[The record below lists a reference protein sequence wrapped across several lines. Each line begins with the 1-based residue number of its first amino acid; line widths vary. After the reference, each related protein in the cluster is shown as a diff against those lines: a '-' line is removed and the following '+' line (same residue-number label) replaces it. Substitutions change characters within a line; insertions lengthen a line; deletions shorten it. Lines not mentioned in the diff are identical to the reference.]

1 MDVHAQLCELRWEKK
16 GMLAGSRSEGV
27 CILQQECVSVL
38 ENISEISEEYPTCD
52 YSGGLTVCLQ
62 LFALSL
68 KSSLLNPCLDSQNF
82 CICLLLFIGQRY
94 IQYIIHLNSHL
105 CPGTA
110 HSLWTRMCRFFVLL
124 FLFKKRNDLY
134 YWHLND
140 TFSLLPQVG
149 TSHIYFCMH
158 ICLTLKR
165 MIFICFP
172 INSARLSWNLTAH
185 RLFMDHFF
193 LCGSI
198 PVLSWKTSG
207 SFIFAGN
214 VCSSKDEFPA
224 TLLHFLAYCVGPF
237 S

>member
-1 MDVHAQLCELRWEKK
+1 
-16 GMLAGSRSEGV
+16 
-27 CILQQECVSVL
+27 
-38 ENISEISEEYPTCD
+38 
-52 YSGGLTVCLQ
+52 
-62 LFALSL
+62 
-68 KSSLLNPCLDSQNF
+68 
-82 CICLLLFIGQRY
+82 
-94 IQYIIHLNSHL
+94 
-105 CPGTA
+105 
-110 HSLWTRMCRFFVLL
+110 MCRFFVLL

-149 TSHIYFCMH
+149 TSHINFCMH
-158 ICLTLKR
+158 ICLTLKG

-172 INSARLSWNLTAH
+172 INLARLSWNLTVH

-237 S
+237 FLSEGLLCFEQEALSSVTLPWPFFMPYWPWRRQWAPISSLERPLVLSFIAEDKSCSF

>member
-1 MDVHAQLCELRWEKK
+1 
-16 GMLAGSRSEGV
+16 MLADSRSEGV
-27 CILQQECVSVL
+27 CILQQECVSLL

-94 IQYIIHLNSHL
+94 IQYIVHLNSHL

-158 ICLTLKR
+158 ICLTLKG

-172 INSARLSWNLTAH
+172 INSARLSWNLTVH

-224 TLLHFLAYCVGPF
+224 TLLHFLAYCVGAF

>member
-110 HSLWTRMCRFFVLL
+110 HSLWTRMCWFFVLL
-124 FLFKKRNDLY
+124 FLFKKETTFITDI
-134 YWHLND
+134 WMIHLV
-140 TFSLLPQVG
+140 F
-149 TSHIYFCMH
+149 Y
-158 ICLTLKR
+158 
-165 MIFICFP
+165 
-172 INSARLSWNLTAH
+172 H
-185 RLFMDHFF
+185 R
-193 LCGSI
+193 S
-198 PVLSWKTSG
+198 VLAT
-207 SFIFAGN
+207 FIFACTY
-214 VCSSKDEFPA
+214 V
-224 TLLHFLAYCVGPF
+224 LR
-237 S
+237 